1 MPTNDFIPFNRPF
14 VAGTE
19 AALVAAATQA
29 GQLSGEGPYT
39 QFSQAWLEKRTGTAK
54 VLLTPS
60 CTHALEMSALLADIK
75 EGDEVILPSYTF
87 VSTGNAFALRGAHL
101 IFVDL
106 DPATMNIAPQAI
118 ANAIS
123 PKTKAIVLMHY
134 GGVAC
139 DMDAIMAIAQAEG
152 IPVIEDAA
160 HCLDAYYQG
169 KHLGSFGALGTLSF
183 HQTKNIHC
191 GEGGALMINQAE
203 WIERAQIIR
212 EKGTNRK
219 AFQEGRVQAY
229 TWVDIG
235 SSQLLGELP
244 AAFLQGQLLAADQV
258 LEQRL
263 QRWHRYQDVFA
274 ELEQKER
281 IERVQIPQGVSI
293 NGHLFYLKCRDQT
306 ERSALTRFLQERQI
320 QAYFHYLPLHR
331 STAGQRFGTFRGNDQ
346 YTTKDSERL
355 LRLPLYT
362 ALKPEEQTRVIEAVF
377 DFYHE

>member
-19 AALVAAATQA
+19 ATLVASAATA
-29 GQLSGEGPYT
+29 GRLSGEGVHT
-39 QFSQAWLEKRTGTAK
+39 QFGQDWLEKRTGTQKA
-54 VLLTPS
+54 LLTPS
-60 CTHALEMSALLADIK
+60 CTHALEMSALLVNIR

-87 VSTGNAFALRGAHL
+87 VSTGNAFALRGAKL
-101 IFVDL
+101 IFVDI
-106 DPATMNIAPQAI
+106 DPATMNISPQAV
-118 ANAIS
+118 AEAIS
-123 PKTKAIVLMHY
+123 SKTKAIVIMHY

-139 DMDAIMAIAQAEG
+139 DMDAIMAIAKAED

-191 GEGGALMINQAE
+191 GEGGALLINQE
-203 WIERAQIIR
+203 GWIERAQIIR

-229 TWVDIG
+229 TWVDMG

-244 AAFLQGQLLAADQV
+244 AAFLQGQLQAADQV

-263 QRWHRYQDVFA
+263 QRWNRYQNELR
-274 ELEQKER
+274 ELEQKEH
-281 IERVQIPQGVSI
+281 IELAQIPNDVSI
-293 NGHLFYLKCRDQT
+293 NGHLFYLKCRNKT
-306 ERSALTRFLQERQI
+306 ERSALTQFLKEQQI
-320 QAYFHYLPLHR
+320 QAYFHYLPLHQ
-331 STAGQRFGTFRGNDQ
+331 STAGKR
-346 YTTKDSERL
+346 
-355 LRLPLYT
+355 
-362 ALKPEEQTRVIEAVF
+362 
-377 DFYHE
+377 

>member
-19 AALVAAATQA
+19 AALVAVATQA
-29 GQLSGEGPYT
+29 GQLSGEGSHT
-39 QFSQAWLEKRTGTAK
+39 KFGQTWLEKRTGAHK

-60 CTHALEMSALLADIK
+60 CTHALEMSALLLDIQP
-75 EGDEVILPSYTF
+75 GDEVILPSYTF
-87 VSTGNAFALRGAHL
+87 VSTGNAFALRGARL

-118 ANAIS
+118 AEAIS

-139 DMDAIMAIAQAEG
+139 DMEAIMAISEEYG

-160 HCLDAYYQG
+160 HCLDAYFQRR
-169 KHLGSFGALGTLSF
+169 HLGSFGPLGTLSF

-191 GEGGALMINQAE
+191 GEGGALLINHKE
-203 WIERAQIIR
+203 WIERAQIVR

-244 AAFLQGQLLAADQV
+244 AAFLQGQLQAADQV

-263 QRWHRYQDVFA
+263 LRWNKYQSAFTP
-274 ELEQKER
+274 LEQKER
-281 IERVQIPQGVSI
+281 IELVRIPREASP
-293 NGHLFYLKCRDQT
+293 NGHLFYLKCQDKK
-306 ERSALTRFLQERQI
+306 ERGALTRFLKERQI
-320 QAYFHYLPLHR
+320 QAYFHYLPLHQ
-331 STAGQRFGTFRGNDQ
+331 SIAGQRYGTFRGSDQ

-362 ALKPEEQTRVIEAVF
+362 TLKPEEQTRVIEAVF

>member
-1 MPTNDFIPFNRPF
+1 
-14 VAGTE
+14 
-19 AALVAAATQA
+19 
-29 GQLSGEGPYT
+29 
-39 QFSQAWLEKRTGTAK
+39 
-54 VLLTPS
+54 
-60 CTHALEMSALLADIK
+60 
-75 EGDEVILPSYTF
+75 
-87 VSTGNAFALRGAHL
+87 
-101 IFVDL
+101 
-106 DPATMNIAPQAI
+106 MNISPQAI
-118 ANAIS
+118 ADAIS

-139 DMDAIMAIAQAEG
+139 DMKAIMAIAKTYN

-160 HCLDAYYQG
+160 HCLDAYFQG
-169 KHLGSFGALGTLSF
+169 QHLGSFGLLGTLSF

-191 GEGGALMINQAE
+191 GEGGALLINEEA

-244 AAFLQGQLLAADQV
+244 AAYLQGQLQAADRV

-263 QRWHRYQDVFA
+263 LLWNRYQNELK

-281 IERVQIPQGVSI
+281 IELVQIPKEVSI
-293 NGHLFYLKCRDQT
+293 NGHLFYLKCRDKT
-306 ERSALTRFLQERQI
+306 ERNALTRFLKEQQI

-331 STAGQRFGTFRGNDQ
+331 STAGQRYGTFRGNDQ

-362 ALKPEEQTRVIEAVF
+362 ALQPREQTRVIEAVF
-377 DFYHE
+377 GFYHE